1 VITMNKLFEW
11 TAVLA
16 LLATTGSAA
25 TADAPIRITETP
37 VIQYEFAAPATS
49 LLDKLDDFAHLK
61 IKINSL
67 ETTVETKDKQLYI
80 VKAQKE
86 LALEAQIDKYVDIDV
101 AISDLYQYVGKTP
114 YVLGARTTSAWDC
127 SGLTRWFYETNRGMT
142 LEHSATSQKNL
153 GTKVDAPIPG
163 DIVAFTHPLS
173 KNAYHVGIYI
183 GGGKMIHAL
192 NVNKDT
198 LVDDVD
204 AFADSENSRVAYI
217 RY

>member
-1 VITMNKLFEW
+1 MNKLFEW

-25 TADAPIRITETP
+25 TADAPISTTETP
-37 VIQYEFAAPATS
+37 VVQYEFVAPATS
-49 LLDKLDDFAHLK
+49 LLDRLGDFAHLK
-61 IKINSL
+61 SKISTL

-80 VKAQKE
+80 VKAQKQ
-86 LALEAQIDKYVDIDV
+86 LALDAQIETYVTIDQ
-101 AISDLYQYVGKTP
+101 AIADLYQYVGKTP
-114 YVLGARTTSAWDC
+114 YVLGARTPSAWDC

-153 GTKVDAPIPG
+153 GTEVDAPIPG
-163 DIVAFTHPLS
+163 DIVAFTYNGQR
-173 KNAYHVGIYI
+173 NAYHVGIYI

>member
-1 VITMNKLFEW
+1 MNYMNKLGEW

-25 TADAPIRITETP
+25 NADGPMVVEVPA
-37 VIQYEFAAPATS
+37 IQYEYASPLPTS

-80 VKAQKE
+80 VKAQKQ
-86 LALEAQIDKYVDIDV
+86 LALDAQIETYVTIDQ
-101 AISDLYQYVGKTP
+101 AIADLYQYVGKTP
-114 YVLGARTTSAWDC
+114 YVLGARTPSAWDC
-127 SGLTRWFYETNRGMT
+127 SGLTRWFYETNRGIT

-153 GTKVDAPIPG
+153 GTEVDAPIPG
-163 DIVAFTHPLS
+163 DIVAFTYNGQR
-173 KNAYHVGIYI
+173 NAYHVGIYI
-183 GGGKMIHAL
+183 GGGKMIHAI
-192 NVNKDT
+192 NSTRDT
-198 LVDDVD
+198 VIEDVYD
-204 AFADSENSRVAYI
+204 FAEKENSKVAHI